1 MIPLTIGVAI
11 LDDLTPVTSLETDAF
26 LLHLA
31 AFRAVDVVLV
41 HSSQERR
48 MSSAAV
54 VDDGQTH

>member
-31 AFRAVDVVLV
+31 AFRAADVDLV
-41 HSSQERR
+41 HSSQY
-48 MSSAAV
+48 S
-54 VDDGQTH
+54 

>member
-31 AFRAVDVVLV
+31 AFRAAVLI
-41 HSSQERR
+41 SEMRR
-48 MSSAAV
+48 GGVLALWTT
-54 VDDGQTH
+54 DRLI